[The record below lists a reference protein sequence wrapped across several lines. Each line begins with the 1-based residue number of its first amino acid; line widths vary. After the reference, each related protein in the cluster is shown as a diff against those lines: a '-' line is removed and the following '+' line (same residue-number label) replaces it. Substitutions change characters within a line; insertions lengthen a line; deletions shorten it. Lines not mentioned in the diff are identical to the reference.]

1 MRAKF
6 QIHLEAYKIN
16 RTGALILKVAEVAE
30 VSVDAWGSTQ
40 FKL

>member
-6 QIHLEAYKIN
+6 RIPLEASGIQ
-16 RTGALILKVAEVAE
+16 RTEALVLKVAEIAAI
-30 VSVDAWGSTQ
+30 SVDAWGSTQ